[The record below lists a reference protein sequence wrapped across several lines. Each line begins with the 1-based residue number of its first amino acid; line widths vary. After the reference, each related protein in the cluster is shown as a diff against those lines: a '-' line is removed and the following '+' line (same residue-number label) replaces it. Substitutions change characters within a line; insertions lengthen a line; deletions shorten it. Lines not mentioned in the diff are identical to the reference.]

1 MTHEIGSLSNSL
13 VFHTMTAL
21 LDHSFHRFQ
30 SDIQSVGCFAVK
42 CGYPQLVLAAPIRSV
57 DIVQRLA
64 GSIIE
69 IGMPRLA
76 VLLQIDGDGTCGVRK
91 VIKIFDTF
99 GHGGAIEEAGKGIAL
114 RRQLVQQL

>member
-1 MTHEIGSLSNSL
+1 
-13 VFHTMTAL
+13 MTAL

-42 CGYPQLVLAAPIRSV
+42 CGYPQLILAAPIRSV

-76 VLLQIDGDGTCGVRK
+76 VLLQIDGNGACGVRK
-91 VIKIFDTF
+91 VIEFLDAS
-99 GHGGAIEEAGKGIAL
+99 GHGGAIEESGKGIAL
-114 RRQLVQQL
+114 QGELIQQL